1 VPKTK
6 TRSSTPDPANDLC
19 GQSAAQIVA
28 TKRPHLM
35 QLEKIIK
42 PDGVLCNATARSKKH
57 CLEILSELLV
67 RSYPEIPSDLIF
79 RCLNDRER
87 LGCTGLD
94 RGAAFPHC
102 RVADIEESSAALIK
116 LSEPVDFDA
125 SDGEPVDLV
134 FGMIVPTELDDSHYS
149 DIKMITRVMADEGLR
164 SRLRSMNSSSDLYDA
179 LLDGSTLVLP
189 EEVRAAGGV

>member
-1 VPKTK
+1 M
-6 TRSSTPDPANDLC
+6 
-19 GQSAAQIVA
+19 AAQIAA
-28 TKRPHLM
+28 TIVRLM
-35 QLEKIIK
+35 QLEQIIK

-67 RSYPEIPSDLIF
+67 RSYPEISSDLIF

-102 RVADIEESSAALIK
+102 RVADIQESNAALIK

-125 SDGEPVDLV
+125 ADGEPVDLV
-134 FGMIVPTELDDSHYS
+134 FGMMVPTELDDSHYA
-149 DIKMITRVMADEGLR
+149 DIKMVTRVMADEGLR
-164 SRLRSMNSSSDLYDA
+164 SRLRSMNSTNELYDA
-179 LLDGSTLVLP
+179 LLDGSALVLP
-189 EEVRAAGGV
+189 DQLRAAQGS

>member
-1 VPKTK
+1 MP
-6 TRSSTPDPANDLC
+6 
-19 GQSAAQIVA
+19 
-28 TKRPHLM
+28 
-35 QLEKIIK
+35 LEQIIK

-67 RSYPEIPSDLIF
+67 RSYPEISSDVIF

-102 RVADIEESSAALIK
+102 RFEDVSVSSAALIK

-125 SDGEPVDLV
+125 ADGEPVDLV
-134 FGMIVPTELDDSHYS
+134 IGMLVPTELDDSHYA
-149 DIKMITRVMADEGLR
+149 DIKMITRLMADEGLR
-164 SRLRSMNSSSDLYDA
+164 SRLRSMNSSNDLYDA
-179 LLDGSTLVLP
+179 LLNGSALVLP
-189 EEVRAAGGV
+189 DQLRVAEGS